1 MIPGPE
7 GVIETGESGGRL
19 YCPLINVAFQ
29 LRDVS
34 RADGGFCIVPG
45 AHKSCLGP
53 GAWPGP
59 GPEFT
64 MEGRQG
70 IGLSIDLGANRHG
83 LHSHSDAA

>member
-1 MIPGPE
+1 MEFLYGRA
-7 GVIETGESGGRL
+7 GCLTVKNGGFR
-19 YCPLINVAFQ
+19 PAQVT
-29 LRDVS
+29 

-59 GPEFT
+59 GAEFT

-70 IGLSIDLGANRHG
+70 IGLSIDLGANRHR
-83 LHSHSDAA
+83 LHSHSDAAQCI